1 MGSPLCDRSIS
12 DALKAGKALL
22 KYISANDVGS
32 TGSHQAGFYLPKAAW
47 KVYTPHPPEKGENK
61 EHFVDVVW
69 QDGRVTNS
77 CVKWY
82 GEGTRSE
89 YRLTRLGND
98 FPYRTD
104 DCIGDMLIIIPVSQT
119 AYHAYMLD
127 DEDDIAEVEATL
139 GTEIVRSWGVYDP
152 SSLTEPETTDQC
164 LERQFREYTATIAN
178 FPTGEV
184 LSRRALLAASTCIG
198 GFGGSTL
205 DDQLLH
211 LVDIEYSLFRM
222 VERKVCQ
229 PEITRLF
236 KSIDDFISTASSLMN
251 RRKARAGRALENHV
265 EYILKSA
272 NLPFTIRPHVDGKP
286 DIIFP
291 DKTAYDDLYFP
302 DNKLIMLGIKTTCK
316 DRWRQVL
323 NEAKR
328 IEVKHLLTLQQGI
341 SRNQLTE
348 MQEAN
353 VVLVV
358 PAPLHNKYP
367 KEFRSYL
374 VTVDEFVGQ
383 LRSTY
388 N

>member
-22 KYISANDVGS
+22 KYISANDTQH

-47 KVYTPHPPEKGENK
+47 RIYTPHPPEKGQNK
-61 EHFVDVVW
+61 DHFVDVVW
-69 QDGRVTNS
+69 QDGRVTHS
-77 CVKWY
+77 CIKWY
-82 GEGTRSE
+82 GKTKSE

-104 DCIGDMLIIIPVSQT
+104 DCIGDLLIIIPVSQT
-119 AYHAYMLD
+119 VYHAYMLD
-127 DEDDIAEVEATL
+127 DADDIAEVEATL
-139 GTEIVRSWGVYDP
+139 GAEIVRSWGVYDP

-164 LERQFREYTATIAN
+164 LDRQFREYAHLVSD
-178 FPTGEV
+178 FPTGEI
-184 LSRRALLAASTCIG
+184 LSERALLAATTCLNR
-198 GFGGSTL
+198 FRERTL

-211 LVDIEYSLFRM
+211 LVDIEYSLFRV
-222 VERKVCQ
+222 VERKICQ

-236 KSIDDFISTASSLMN
+236 KSIDDFISIASSLMN
-251 RRKARAGRALENHV
+251 RRKSRAGRALENHV
-265 EYILKSA
+265 EYILTCAKV
-272 NLPFTIRPHVDGKP
+272 PFSIRPNVDGKP
-286 DIIFP
+286 DVIFP
-291 DKTAYDDLYFP
+291 NKTAYDDPHFP
-302 DNKLIMLGIKTTCK
+302 DNNLNMLGIKTTCK

-341 SRNQLTE
+341 SRNQLAE

-358 PAPLHNKYP
+358 PAPLHDKYP
-367 KEFRSYL
+367 KEFRGDL
-374 VTVDEFVGQ
+374 LTVDGFVRQ

>member
-1 MGSPLCDRSIS
+1 MGSPLCDRSIL

-22 KYISANDVGS
+22 RYISAND
-32 TGSHQAGFYLPKAAW
+32 TERTRSHQAGFYLPKAAW
-47 KVYTPHPPEKGENK
+47 RIYTPHQPEKGQNRD
-61 EHFVDVVW
+61 HFVDVTW

-82 GEGTRSE
+82 GKKKSE
-89 YRLTRLGND
+89 YRLTGRGKD
-98 FPYRTD
+98 FPYKTD
-104 DCIGDMLIIIPVSQT
+104 DCIGDLLVLVPMTST
-119 AYHAYMLD
+119 TFHAYLLH
-127 DEDDIAEVEATL
+127 DEDDITEIQAAL
-139 GTEIVRSWGVYDP
+139 GTEIIGTWGVYDP
-152 SSLTEPETTDQC
+152 SAVSEPETTDQC
-164 LERQFREYTATIAN
+164 LDRQFREYTEMVSD
-178 FPTGEV
+178 FPTGEI
-184 LSRRALLAASTCIG
+184 LSKKALLAATTCIE

-222 VERKVCQ
+222 VERKICQ

-251 RRKARAGRALENHV
+251 RRKSRAGRALENHV
-265 EYILKSA
+265 EYILTCAKV
-272 NLPFTIRPHVDGKP
+272 PFSIRPNVDGKP
-286 DIIFP
+286 DVIFP
-291 DKTAYDDLYFP
+291 NKTAYDDPHFP
-302 DNKLIMLGIKTTCK
+302 DNNLNMLGIKTTCK

-341 SRNQLTE
+341 SRNQLAE
-348 MQEAN
+348 MQDAN

-358 PAPLHNKYP
+358 PAPLHDKYP
-367 KEFRSYL
+367 KEFRGDL
-374 VTVDEFVGQ
+374 LTVDGFVRQ